1 MTDSTSPFVLLRT
14 ATGRASVDV
23 RTIAG
28 NITHVPN
35 FHERLYLQST
45 IADPTTLHFASAAQA
60 DDAVTLLHAVRE
72 QHDDARAEDARAKV
86 VGEAIRESGRE
97 FTQQIADVFLQSVMG
112 LKDVLASTFAAGDAF
127 RKLGEPPTRACLLD
141 AERVIA
147 DNIESLEAHPLG
159 ESICRCLRLIAVKPH
174 LAPIYLSEL
183 LEAGKAT
190 QHETGSTPRDAMLP
204 QVDAE
209 EIIAYDLGREHPASE
224 AIHACI
230 RQIADKPHRTP
241 LYLADLVRTS
251 AQPRIITDALG
262 VVEELRAGAMLRALD
277 VHPSTLALLRSK
289 GYVDTRVDEHGRF
302 VVNLLQSDTV
312 VEFVDWRDLPGVV
325 WSGLRYAVRAF
336 DGTLPSDVH
345 IAHDLVF
352 FGLVRQRGD
361 KHELTP
367 LGFLICESGKE
378 V

>member
-14 ATGRASVDV
+14 ASGPVSIDV
-23 RTIAG
+23 RTIAD
-28 NITHVPN
+28 TVTRRLAQPSLAHVLS
-35 FHERLYLQST
+35 FKST
-45 IADPTTLHFASAAQA
+45 ISTDPVRLDFDTAEEA

-204 QVDAE
+204 QVEAMRKF
-209 EIIAYDLGREHPASE
+209 LGEHPASE

>member
-14 ATGRASVDV
+14 ASGPVSIDV
-23 RTIAG
+23 RTIAD
-28 NITHVPN
+28 TVTRRLAQPSLAHVLS
-35 FHERLYLQST
+35 FKST
-45 IADPTTLHFASAAQA
+45 ISTDPVRLDFDTAEEADA
-60 DDAVTLLHAVRE
+60 AVTLLHAVRE

-204 QVDAE
+204 QVEAMRKFLGENGYETQQAVVKANGLVQLHLTCGAIVSLYTTTGTAVVQGKPSDADRKA
-209 EIIAYDLGREHPASE
+209 IIE
-224 AIHACI
+224 
-230 RQIADKPHRTP
+230 
-241 LYLADLVRTS
+241 
-251 AQPRIITDALG
+251 
-262 VVEELRAGAMLRALD
+262 
-277 VHPSTLALLRSK
+277 LLRI
-289 GYVDTRVDEHGRF
+289 DEWK
-302 VVNLLQSDTV
+302 V
-312 VEFVDWRDLPGVV
+312 
-325 WSGLRYAVRAF
+325 
-336 DGTLPSDVH
+336 
-345 IAHDLVF
+345 
-352 FGLVRQRGD
+352 
-361 KHELTP
+361 
-367 LGFLICESGKE
+367 
-378 V
+378 

>member
-1 MTDSTSPFVLLRT
+1 MTDTTSSPFILLRT
-14 ATGRASVDV
+14 ATGLVSIDV

-28 NITHVPN
+28 AVARCSFRSVGHPVPGYPVT
-35 FHERLYLQST
+35 FDAT
-45 IADPTTLHFASAAQA
+45 IGAETQLLFATAEEA
-60 DDAVTLLHAVRE
+60 DDAVAVLHAARE
-72 QHDDARAEDARAKV
+72 LHDDARAEDARAKV

-97 FTQQIADVFLQSVMG
+97 FTQQIADTFRQVAEGVQAML
-112 LKDVLASTFAAGDAF
+112 DATLAATEAS
-127 RKLGEPPTRACLLD
+127 RKLGTPPRSAHEWGWLD
-141 AERVIA
+141 AEAI
-147 DNIESLEAHPLG
+147 IE
-159 ESICRCLRLIAVKPH
+159 
-174 LAPIYLSEL
+174 
-183 LEAGKAT
+183 
-190 QHETGSTPRDAMLP
+190 
-204 QVDAE
+204 
-209 EIIAYDLGREHPASE
+209 YDLGREHPASE